1 MESKALPNAAAVW
14 YAWWRK
20 CCETAGLEVEGSI
33 LVSVVVFGCGIN
45 PLLVF
50 YSSQMKRL
58 IKNMQNDD
66 FRSRSAIQNGIKP
79 E

>member
-14 YAWWRK
+14 EGWWRK
-20 CCETAGLEVEGSI
+20 CCGAAGLEVEGSI
-33 LVSVVVFGCGIN
+33 LLFVVFGCGIN
-45 PLLVF
+45 PLLVS
-50 YSSQMKRL
+50 YLSQMKRL
-58 IKNMQNDD
+58 IKNMQIDD